1 MVLLYIYL
9 VPSGAPLNVSATGV
23 VSMNF
28 TLTWNPPAPSER
40 NGIIT
45 GYNISITS
53 LDSFFE
59 DPREF
64 FTTSEFLIVDSLD
77 PHSHYVCIIAA
88 NTFVGIGPFSLE
100 VTIRTAQYGDC
111 VMHGYCIYFDIT
123 VLSYLFPS
131 TWCSSK

>member
-1 MVLLYIYL
+1 MR
-9 VPSGAPLNVSATGV
+9 
-23 VSMNF
+23 F

-64 FTTSEFLIVDSLD
+64 FTTSEFLTVDSLD
-77 PHSHYVCIIAA
+77 PHTDYVCIIAA

-100 VTIRTAQYGDC
+100 ITIRTAQDSEC
-111 VMHGYCIYFDIT
+111 VMHG
-123 VLSYLFPS
+123 
-131 TWCSSK
+131 